1 MSNTNG
7 STAAQRRYIAALAK
21 NYTAAQMT
29 KLIKATGT
37 DSARALDERATLN
50 QRLTHLT
57 KNYASKLIEILKDED
72 KTAKI
77 IQPKPEDAPILSE
90 EAVAA
95 RDELIKLGQFPGDMV
110 TSPEY
115 YPEYT
120 DENILAFYTEY
131 RRRVAAGEPVG
142 PFNFTFHDF
151 VRESN
156 HQSPQKK
163 KHAHSAGGNRNTV
176 PNLTKAQWEAMCG
189 TGDADIS

>member
-21 NYTAAQMT
+21 NYTAAQVT

-37 DSARALDERATLN
+37 DSARALDERSTLN

-57 KNYASKLIEILKDED
+57 KNYASKMITILKDED
-72 KTAKI
+72 KAAII
-77 IQPKPEDAPILSE
+77 IQPTPNEAPALSE

-95 RDELIKLGQFPGDMV
+95 RDELIQLGQFPSDMV

-120 DENILAFYTEY
+120 EENIIAFHTEFQ
-131 RRRVAAGEPVG
+131 RRVTSGEPVG
-142 PFNFTFHDF
+142 PFDFTFHNF
-151 VRESN
+151 VHDRK
-156 HQSPQKK
+156 PKPKRKK
-163 KHAHSAGGNRNTV
+163 RTRNTSNTI
-176 PNLTKAQWEAMCG
+176 PNFTKEQWAAICG
-189 TGDADIS
+189 TGDADIP

>member
-57 KNYASKLIEILKDED
+57 KSYASKLIEILKDED
-72 KTAKI
+72 KTARI
-77 IQPKPEDAPILSE
+77 IQHAPEDAPVLSG

-95 RDELIKLGQFPGDMV
+95 RDELIHLGQFPGDMV

-120 DENILAFYTEY
+120 EENILAFYAEFQ
-131 RRRVAAGEPVG
+131 RRVTSGEPVG
-142 PFNFTFHDF
+142 PFDFTFHNF
-151 VRESN
+151 VHDRK
-156 HQSPQKK
+156 PKPKRKK
-163 KHAHSAGGNRNTV
+163 RIRNTSNTV
-176 PNLTKAQWEAMCG
+176 PNFTKEQWAAMCG
-189 TGDADIS
+189 TGDADIP

>member
-7 STAAQRRYIAALAK
+7 STGAQRRYIAALAK
-21 NYTAAQMT
+21 NYTAAQVT

-37 DSARALDERATLN
+37 DSARALDERSTLN

-57 KNYASKLIEILKDED
+57 KNYASKMITILKDED
-72 KTAKI
+72 KAAII
-77 IQPKPEDAPILSE
+77 IQPAPEDAPVLSE

-120 DENILAFYTEY
+120 KENILAFYTEFQ
-131 RRRVAAGEPVG
+131 RRVAAGEPVG
-142 PFNFTFHDF
+142 PFDFTFHNF
-151 VRESN
+151 VHDRN
-156 HQSPQKK
+156 PKPRRKK
-163 KHAHSAGGNRNTV
+163 RTRNTSNII
-176 PNLTKAQWEAMCG
+176 PNFTKEQWAAMCG
-189 TGDADIS
+189 TGDADVP

>member
-21 NYTAAQMT
+21 NYTAAQVT

-57 KNYASKLIEILKDED
+57 KSYASKLIDILKDED
-72 KTAKI
+72 KTARI
-77 IQPKPEDAPILSE
+77 IQPAPEDAPVLSE

-95 RDELIKLGQFPGDMV
+95 RDKLIQLGQFPGDMV

-120 DENILAFYTEY
+120 DENIIAFYTEY
-131 RRRVAAGEPVG
+131 QRRVAAGEPVG
-142 PFNFTFHDF
+142 PFDFTFHNF
-151 VRESN
+151 VHDRK
-156 HQSPQKK
+156 PKPKRKK
-163 KHAHSAGGNRNTV
+163 RTRNTSSTT
-176 PNLTKAQWEAMCG
+176 PNLTNEQWAALCG
-189 TGDADIS
+189 TGDVDIP